1 LKSNESRVT
10 APHTSAAGQT
20 PQSRAGGIAGRGH
33 DSGHYGAIPASS
45 GRRSH
50 YSHSMVLSD
59 DNALIFHG
67 KFFYARERTVSPI
80 RQKFALLIS
89 NTNFD
94 DLRFSWLQRLSTSIG
109 RFFRDARENDLVE
122 FIGKDRQS

>member
-1 LKSNESRVT
+1 
-10 APHTSAAGQT
+10 
-20 PQSRAGGIAGRGH
+20 
-33 DSGHYGAIPASS
+33 
-45 GRRSH
+45 
-50 YSHSMVLSD
+50 MVLSD